1 MSQKNTNK
9 FTISKLNKMSAI
21 VFKRSFRVAAVCCM
35 LLCIMGSC
43 KKLAL
48 ATASQSDIEKYFAEN
63 VLNRTFVVDFA
74 SNNGTDIT
82 SQYTGCDFVLTNT
95 TSYYNGN
102 MTGTKNGVTYSGTW
116 STNSDYS
123 KLVINLTTPAIPTEF
138 IFLNGDWKFT
148 KKDVPVLKLA
158 PYASSEPK
166 ILYMRRL

>member
-1 MSQKNTNK
+1 MSQKNMNI
-9 FTISKLNKMSAI
+9 FTFPKLKKMVPI
-21 VFKRSFRVAAVCCM
+21 VFKRSLLAAIVCSI
-35 LLCIMGSC
+35 LFSSIGC

-48 ATASQSDIEKYFAEN
+48 AVASQSTIEKYFADN

-82 SQYTGCDFVLTNT
+82 SQYTGYNFILTNT

-123 KLVINLTTPAIPTEF
+123 KLVINLNTPSIPTEF

-148 KKDVPVLKLA
+148 KKDPPVLKLA
-158 PYASSEPK
+158 PYATTEPK